1 MVAIGAVY
9 LAYLLVTRGRQ
20 GLKMPDMGSIDA
32 DLDPVAAEGKDV
44 AP

>member
-9 LAYLLVTRGRQ
+9 LAYLLATRGRQ

-32 DLDPVAAEGKDV
+32 ELDPAVAEVKDV
-44 AP
+44 TP